1 MAWFK
6 ETFISTVMGLE
17 SSLKVVQQVE
27 MMKPYVQ
34 KVAVN
39 VMST

>member
-6 ETFISTVMGLE
+6 ETLIFSMMGLE
-17 SSLKVVQQVE
+17 SLLQVVQQME
-27 MMKPYVQ
+27 MIKPYVQ

>member
-6 ETFISTVMGLE
+6 ETLIFTTMGLE
-17 SSLKVVQQVE
+17 SLLKVVEQME
-27 MMKPYVQ
+27 MIKPYLQ